1 MGSSSRCSGDGLE
14 GRCVVRL
21 VCLVDVVHQ
30 ISQIGQSSRYSF
42 CLQLEGGFA
51 EFLEKLLDEG
61 LTFLFQDP
69 TGHGDPVVQL
79 RL

>member
-1 MGSSSRCSGDGLE
+1 MGSSSRGSRGGLE

-21 VCLVDVVHQ
+21 VCLVDLVHQ
-30 ISQIGQSSRYSF
+30 TSQIGQSNRYSF
-42 CLQLEGGFA
+42 RNQLEGRFA

-69 TGHGDPVVQL
+69 AGHGDPVVQL